1 MKKPHPLDDLEMHEL
16 LRLLYPEHIRSDD
29 DAYFEL
35 SQQAC
40 ESIVDLG
47 DGFEVPLPEL
57 LARVAMLTMPMQSGL
72 TGALSH
78 CLGEVTIADGA
89 AQMRAAVRRD
99 VANPSSIEGASLEQF
114 VPPARKWQT
123 PLGKTPSPRA
133 GGIFKE
139 TPLCEIAAYFG
150 LTLHEND
157 TK

>member
-1 MKKPHPLDDLEMHEL
+1 MSKLQPLDDLEMHEL
-16 LRLLYPEHIRSDD
+16 LRLMYPEHIRSDD

-78 CLGEVTIADGA
+78 CLGKVTIKDG
-89 AQMRAAVRRD
+89 QVDMLAAVRRD
-99 VANPSSIEGASLEQF
+99 VVA
-114 VPPARKWQT
+114 
-123 PLGKTPSPRA
+123 
-133 GGIFKE
+133 
-139 TPLCEIAAYFG
+139 
-150 LTLHEND
+150 
-157 TK
+157 